1 MDLMESVGKL
11 LEHADKSGTVS
22 EAIKDLFVM
31 LKEEA
36 GKGSPIGLKVKD
48 VLERLGNTDDPFYTD
63 MPMMER
69 VQVASLAHSAVRI
82 SEV

>member
-11 LEHADKSGTVS
+11 LEHAETPGTVS
-22 EAIKDLFVM
+22 EAIKDLFVI

-36 GKGSPIGLKVKD
+36 SKGTPVGKKVQD
-48 VLERLGNTDDPFYTD
+48 VLKRLGNTSDPFYAD

-69 VQVASLAHSAVRI
+69 VQVSALAHSAVKI
-82 SEV
+82 SEL